1 LLSRAVGP
9 TLFQMAHQFF
19 GRRSSIVATFALA
32 AAVASACGSGNQSVP
47 GPSTPSGPTTLTPC
61 GVVSGQTAGSV
72 AIVNGSTCTDSTSSV
87 AYLKLKD
94 NNGDL
99 YASCSGT
106 VISSTAVLT
115 AAHCLEGTSGVS
127 INFGSKEIAA
137 ESFSY
142 HPGYK
147 GTDSDSIDVGV
158 VIASSPLG
166 QPIVP
171 LLSSRDPQKNE
182 TVVIAGYG
190 QSTFGGGAGTL
201 RAGATSMSE
210 VGTYYLV
217 TNAGLN
223 GSGACPG
230 DSGGPLLVSLSGYW
244 AVAGVA
250 STLTPPC
257 VVATN
262 RFLNIRNSSAWSFIL
277 SKAPDAATR

>member
-1 LLSRAVGP
+1 MGNLLPARRIRLLGTIGLVAV
-9 TLFQMAHQFF
+9 
-19 GRRSSIVATFALA
+19 VAA
-32 AAVASACGSGNQSVP
+32 ACGSGNQNVP
-47 GPSTPSGPTTLTPC
+47 GPTTPSGPTTLTPC
-61 GVVSGQTAGSV
+61 GVVSGQTAGSI
-72 AIVNGSTCTDSTSSV
+72 AIVNGSSCTDSTASV
-87 AYLKLKD
+87 AYLKLRDKD
-94 NNGDL
+94 DKF
-99 YASCSGT
+99 YATCSGT

-115 AAHCLEGTSGVS
+115 AAHCLDGTSGLT
-127 INFGSKEIAA
+127 INFGSKEIPAA
-137 ESFSY
+137 SFSF

-171 LLSSRDPQKNE
+171 LLASRDARVNE

-190 QSTFGGGAGTL
+190 QSTLQAGAGTL
-201 RAGATSMSE
+201 RAGATSLSE

-217 TNAGLN
+217 TNAGSN

-230 DSGGPLLVSLSGYW
+230 DSGGPVLVSIDGYW
-244 AVAGVA
+244 AVAGA
-250 STLTPPC
+250 TSTLSGPC

-262 RFLNIRNSSAWSFIL
+262 RFANIRNSAAWSFIL

>member
-1 LLSRAVGP
+1 
-9 TLFQMAHQFF
+9 MADQLF
-19 GRRSSIVATFALA
+19 GRRTRLLAALGLA
-32 AAVASACGSGNQSVP
+32 AAVGAACRSGNQDVP
-47 GPSTPSGPTTLTPC
+47 GPTSPSGPTTLTPC

-72 AIVNGSTCTDSTSSV
+72 AIVNGSSCPDSTASV
-87 AYLKLKD
+87 AYLKLELTDGKK
-94 NNGDL
+94 
-99 YASCSGT
+99 ASCSGT

-115 AAHCLEGTSGVS
+115 AAHCLEGTSGVT
-127 INFGSKEIAA
+127 INFGSKEIPAA
-137 ESFSY
+137 SFSY

-171 LLSSRDPQKNE
+171 LLSSRDARVGE

-190 QSTFGGGAGTL
+190 QSTLGAGAGTL

-230 DSGGPLLVSLSGYW
+230 DSGGPVLVSIDGYW
-244 AVAGVA
+244 AVAGA
-250 STLTPPC
+250 TSTLSGPC

-262 RFLNIRNSSAWSFIL
+262 RFANIRNPTAWSFIL

>member
-1 LLSRAVGP
+1 MRGPLFSRRIRLLGALG
-9 TLFQMAHQFF
+9 
-19 GRRSSIVATFALA
+19 LA
-32 AAVASACGSGNQSVP
+32 AAIAAACNSGNQNVP
-47 GPSTPSGPTTLTPC
+47 GPTTPSGPTTLTPC

-72 AIVNGSTCTDSTSSV
+72 AIVNGSSCADSTASV

-94 NNGDL
+94 KDDKL
-99 YASCSGT
+99 VATCSGT

-115 AAHCLEGTSGVS
+115 AAHCLDGTSS
-127 INFGSKEIAA
+127 LTINFGSKEIPAA
-137 ESFSY
+137 SFSY

-158 VIASSPLG
+158 IIAASPLG

-171 LLSSRDPQKNE
+171 LLASRDARVGE

-190 QSTFGGGAGTL
+190 QSTLGGGAGTL
-201 RAGATSMSE
+201 RAGATSLSE

-217 TNAGLN
+217 TSAGSN

-230 DSGGPLLVSLSGYW
+230 DSGGPVLVSIDGYW
-244 AVAGVA
+244 AVAGA
-250 STLTPPC
+250 TSTLSGPC

-262 RFLNIRNSSAWSFIL
+262 RFANIRNPAAWSFIL

>member
-1 LLSRAVGP
+1 MSRTSGP
-9 TLFQMAHQFF
+9 TLIVMAHQFIDC
-19 GRRSSIVATFALA
+19 RSSVLATLGLAVVVA
-32 AAVASACGSGNQSVP
+32 AACNSGNQSVP

-72 AIVNGSTCTDSTSSV
+72 AIVNGSSCTDSTASV

-94 NNGDL
+94 KDDKLFGT
-99 YASCSGT
+99 CSGT

-115 AAHCLEGTSGVS
+115 AAHCLENTSS
-127 INFGSKEIAA
+127 LTINFGSKEITAA
-137 ESFSY
+137 SFSY

-171 LLSSRDPQKNE
+171 LLSSRDAKVGE
-182 TVVIAGYG
+182 TAVIAGYG
-190 QSTFGGGAGTL
+190 QSTLGGGAGTL

-230 DSGGPLLVSLSGYW
+230 DSGGPVLVSIDGHW
-244 AVAGVA
+244 AVAGA
-250 STLTPPC
+250 TSTLSGPC
-257 VVATN
+257 VIATN
-262 RFLNIRNSSAWSFIL
+262 RFANIRNPAAWSFIL
-277 SKAPDAATR
+277 SKAPDAAQR

>member
-1 LLSRAVGP
+1 MGYYFA
-9 TLFQMAHQFF
+9 
-19 GRRSSIVATFALA
+19 GRRASALATLGLAGALA
-32 AAVASACGSGNQSVP
+32 AACGSGTGSVP
-47 GPSTPSGPTTLTPC
+47 GPSSPSGPTTLTPC
-61 GVVSGQTAGSV
+61 GVVSGVITGDT
-72 AIVNGSTCTDSTSSV
+72 AIVNGSVCTDSTASV

-94 NNGDL
+94 KDGNL
-99 YASCSGT
+99 YATCSGT

-115 AAHCLEGTSGVS
+115 AAHCLADTVSLS
-127 INFGSKEIAA
+127 INFGSKEIPAA
-137 ESFSY
+137 SFSY
-142 HPGYK
+142 SPGYN
-147 GTDSDSIDVGV
+147 GTASDSIDVGV

-171 LLSSRDPQKNE
+171 LLSSRDPQKDE

-190 QSTFGGGAGTL
+190 QSTLGTGAGTL
-201 RAGATSMSE
+201 RAGSTTLSE

-230 DSGGPLLVSLSGYW
+230 DSGGPLLVSISGHW
-244 AVAGVA
+244 VVAGVA

-262 RFLNIRNSSAWSFIL
+262 RFLNIRNSAAWSFIL
-277 SKAPDAATR
+277 SKVPDAQTR

>member
-1 LLSRAVGP
+1 MRDQLISRRIRLLAALG
-9 TLFQMAHQFF
+9 
-19 GRRSSIVATFALA
+19 LA
-32 AAVASACGSGNQSVP
+32 AAIGAACRSGNQDVP
-47 GPSTPSGPTTLTPC
+47 GPTTPSGPTTLTPC

-72 AIVNGSTCTDSTSSV
+72 AIVNGSSCPDSTASV
-87 AYLKLKD
+87 AYLKLELT
-94 NNGDL
+94 NGKQ
-99 YASCSGT
+99 ASCSGT
-106 VISSTAVLT
+106 VIGSTAVLT
-115 AAHCLEGTSGVS
+115 AAHCLEGTSSVT
-127 INFGSKEIAA
+127 INFGSKVIPAA
-137 ESFSY
+137 SFSY

-171 LLSSRDPQKNE
+171 LLASRDARVGE

-190 QSTFGGGAGTL
+190 QSTLGAGAGTL

-210 VGTYYLV
+210 VGTYFLV

-230 DSGGPLLVSLSGYW
+230 DSGGPVLVSIDGFW
-244 AVAGVA
+244 AVAGA
-250 STLTPPC
+250 TSTLSGPC

-262 RFLNIRNSSAWSFIL
+262 RFANIRNPPAWSFIL
-277 SKAPDAATR
+277 SQAPDAARR

>member
-1 LLSRAVGP
+1 MGDQLV
-9 TLFQMAHQFF
+9 
-19 GRRSSIVATFALA
+19 GRRIRLLAALGLA
-32 AAVASACGSGNQSVP
+32 AAVAAACNSGNQNVP
-47 GPSTPSGPTTLTPC
+47 GPTSPSGPTTLTPC

-72 AIVNGSTCTDSTSSV
+72 AIVNGSSCSDSTASV
-87 AYLKLKD
+87 AYLRLKD
-94 NNGDL
+94 KGGKDL
-99 YASCSGT
+99 GTCSGT
-106 VISSTAVLT
+106 VISATAVLT
-115 AAHCLEGTSGVS
+115 AAHCLADTGSLT
-127 INFGSKEIAA
+127 INFGAKEIPAA
-137 ESFSY
+137 SFSY
-142 HPGYK
+142 SPNYN
-147 GTDSDSIDVGV
+147 GTASDSIDVGV

-171 LLSSRDPQKNE
+171 LLSSREPKVNE

-190 QSTFGGGAGTL
+190 QSTLQAGAGTL

-244 AVAGVA
+244 AIAGVT
-250 STLTPPC
+250 STLSGPC

-262 RFLNIRNSSAWSFIL
+262 RFMNIRNSTAWSFIL
-277 SKAPDAATR
+277 SKAPDAAQR

>member
-1 LLSRAVGP
+1 MRDQLFSRRIRLLTALG
-9 TLFQMAHQFF
+9 L
-19 GRRSSIVATFALA
+19 ATAIA
-32 AAVASACGSGNQSVP
+32 AACNSGNQNVP
-47 GPSTPSGPTTLTPC
+47 GPTTPSGPTTLTPC

-72 AIVNGSTCTDSTSSV
+72 AIVNGSSCSDSTASV

-94 NNGDL
+94 KGGSV

-115 AAHCLEGTSGVS
+115 AAHCLVDTGSLT
-127 INFGSKEIAA
+127 INFGAKEIPAA
-137 ESFSY
+137 SFAYSPDY
-142 HPGYK
+142 N
-147 GTDSDSIDVGV
+147 GTASDSIDVGV

-171 LLSSRDPQKNE
+171 LLASRDAKVGE

-190 QSTFGGGAGTL
+190 QSTLGAGAGTL

-210 VGTYYLV
+210 VGTYFLV
-217 TNAGLN
+217 TNAGSN

-230 DSGGPLLVSLSGYW
+230 DSGGPVLVSVDGYW
-244 AVAGVA
+244 AVAGA
-250 STLTPPC
+250 TSTLSGPC

-262 RFLNIRNSSAWSFIL
+262 RFANLRNPTAWSFIL
-277 SKAPDAATR
+277 SKAPDAARR

>member
-1 LLSRAVGP
+1 MSRTSGP
-9 TLFQMAHQFF
+9 TLFVMAHPFIA
-19 GRRSSIVATFALA
+19 RRLLIVATLA
-32 AAVASACGSGNQSVP
+32 FAVAIAAACGSGNQSVP

-72 AIVNGSTCTDSTSSV
+72 AIVNGSACTDSTASV

-94 NNGDL
+94 KGGSL

-115 AAHCLEGTSGVS
+115 AAHCLEGTGSLT
-127 INFGSKEIAA
+127 INFGSKEIPAA
-137 ESFSY
+137 SFSY
-142 HPGYK
+142 SPDYN
-147 GTDSDSIDVGV
+147 GTASDSIDVGV

-171 LLSSRDPQKNE
+171 LLASRDAKVGE

-190 QSTFGGGAGTL
+190 QSTLGGGAGTL

-210 VGTYYLV
+210 VGTYYLA

-230 DSGGPLLVSLSGYW
+230 DSGGPVLVSLSGYW
-244 AVAGVA
+244 AVAGVT
-250 STLTPPC
+250 STLSGPC

-262 RFLNIRNSSAWSFIL
+262 RFLNIRNSTAWSFVL
-277 SKAPDAATR
+277 SKAPDAAQR

>member
-1 LLSRAVGP
+1 MGDQLFSRRIRLLAVLG
-9 TLFQMAHQFF
+9 
-19 GRRSSIVATFALA
+19 LA
-32 AAVASACGSGNQSVP
+32 AAIAAACGSGNQNVP
-47 GPSTPSGPTTLTPC
+47 GPTTPSGPTTLTPC

-72 AIVNGSTCTDSTSSV
+72 AIVNGSSCTDSAASV

-94 NNGDL
+94 QDGKF
-99 YASCSGT
+99 YATCSGT

-115 AAHCLEGTSGVS
+115 AAHCLDGTSS
-127 INFGSKEIAA
+127 LTINFGSKEIPAS
-137 ESFSY
+137 SFSY

-171 LLSSRDPQKNE
+171 LLASRDARVGE

-190 QSTFGGGAGTL
+190 QSTLGAGAGTL

-210 VGTYYLV
+210 VGTYFLV

-230 DSGGPLLVSLSGYW
+230 DSGGPVLVSIDGYW
-244 AVAGVA
+244 AVAGA
-250 STLTPPC
+250 TSTLSGPC

-262 RFLNIRNSSAWSFIL
+262 RFANIRNPPAWSFIL
-277 SKAPDAATR
+277 SQAPDAARR

>member
-1 LLSRAVGP
+1 MRDQLFSRRTRLLAALG
-9 TLFQMAHQFF
+9 
-19 GRRSSIVATFALA
+19 LA
-32 AAVASACGSGNQSVP
+32 AAIAAACGSGNQNVP
-47 GPSTPSGPTTLTPC
+47 GPTTPSGPTTLTPC

-72 AIVNGSTCTDSTSSV
+72 AIVNGSSCADSTASV
-87 AYLKLKD
+87 AYLKLDLKD
-94 NNGDL
+94 GGH
-99 YASCSGT
+99 ATCSGT

-115 AAHCLEGTSGVS
+115 AAHCLADTSS
-127 INFGSKEIAA
+127 LTINFGSKEIPAA
-137 ESFSY
+137 SFSY

-171 LLSSRDPQKNE
+171 LLASRDAKVGE

-190 QSTFGGGAGTL
+190 QSTLGAGAGTL
-201 RAGATSMSE
+201 RAGATSMSD
-210 VGTYYLV
+210 VGTYFLV

-230 DSGGPLLVSLSGYW
+230 DSGGPVLVSIDGYW
-244 AVAGVA
+244 AVAGA
-250 STLTPPC
+250 TSTLSGPC

-262 RFLNIRNSSAWSFIL
+262 RFANIRNPAAWSFIL
-277 SKAPDAATR
+277 SMAPDAARR